1 MNGLR
6 LIGDQTENIMKK
18 VGGTTKGRQ
27 NLPFVIHILFEL
39 VYPNCKYN
47 G

>member
-18 VGGTTKGRQ
+18 VGGTTKGRH
-27 NLPFVIHILFEL
+27 LPFVIHILFEL